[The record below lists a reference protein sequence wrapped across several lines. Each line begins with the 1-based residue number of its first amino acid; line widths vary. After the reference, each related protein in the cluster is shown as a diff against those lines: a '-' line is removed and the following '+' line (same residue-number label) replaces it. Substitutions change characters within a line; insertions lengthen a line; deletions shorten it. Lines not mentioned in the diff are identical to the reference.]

1 MDDLRDIGDLEL
13 YIAQSMVINVFL
25 SHGYFKSRNCL
36 REVQATVE
44 TWKPFMITHE
54 IDTSKGGGS
63 LNEMKVELGDT
74 RLCDVIFSKERRIT
88 TWYRIADFQ
97 LVSIKQIAEFTLLQT
112 PKYKDREKLDIIVPG
127 ELLRQPLGFAEP
139 VVVYSSPNNPGA
151 RALATELE
159 KAYHHGIKA
168 TATLPRNLHKTREL
182 GDVRPTHFL
191 LYLNVDTF
199 NGEAGIQLANELR
212 IARAAGLPV
221 VMAHENDPERGG
233 CEFSRFFRTTPEDLI
248 NGGLYKAL
256 ALEFYPGPNHRPVSM
271 AQVAMALATLPP
283 AGGSFSALSRSTVR
297 SVSRLQKSRLACTL
311 LCKQLPRLRFLR
323 ARQAQNAVLVV
334 APPQDEMAV

>member
-36 REVQATVE
+36 REVQATVD
-44 TWKPFMITHE
+44 TRKPFMITHE

-127 ELLRQPLGFAEP
+127 ELLRQPLCFAEP
-139 VVVYSSPNNPGA
+139 VVVYSSPNKPWRTRAGHRTGEGVSSRHQDHRNAASEPTQHA
-151 RALATELE
+151 RAW
-159 KAYHHGIKA
+159 
-168 TATLPRNLHKTREL
+168 
-182 GDVRPTHFL
+182 
-191 LYLNVDTF
+191 
-199 NGEAGIQLANELR
+199 QCQANPL
-212 IARAAGLPV
+212 
-221 VMAHENDPERGG
+221 
-233 CEFSRFFRTTPEDLI
+233 
-248 NGGLYKAL
+248 L
-256 ALEFYPGPNHRPVSM
+256 ALP
-271 AQVAMALATLPP
+271 
-283 AGGSFSALSRSTVR
+283 
-297 SVSRLQKSRLACTL
+297 
-311 LCKQLPRLRFLR
+311 
-323 ARQAQNAVLVV
+323 
-334 APPQDEMAV
+334 